1 MGKFMFGKEKR
12 EKKQKRFVIKEEQS
26 LGFEAIYVL
35 VDNETGVNYL
45 MTVGTGQSGVTPL
58 LDSDGKVIID
68 KVNN

>member
-1 MGKFMFGKEKR
+1 MFGKEKR